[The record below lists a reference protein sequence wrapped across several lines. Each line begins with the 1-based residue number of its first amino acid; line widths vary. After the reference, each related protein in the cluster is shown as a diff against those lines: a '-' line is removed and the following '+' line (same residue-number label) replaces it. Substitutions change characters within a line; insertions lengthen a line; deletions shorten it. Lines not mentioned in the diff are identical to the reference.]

1 MLARVIGLVSNYSV
15 MRMHRRW
22 LVLARDYKS
31 ARPKRSTMQNTKQCL
46 GSLCFLWINLE
57 SYFEVLK

>member
-1 MLARVIGLVSNYSV
+1 
-15 MRMHRRW
+15 
-22 LVLARDYKS
+22 VLARDYKS